1 MIKNSKL
8 VYSTDAGRVDHKK
21 IELSPPMG
29 DGIVR
34 ITRSTKGRGGKAV
47 SVISGLGLSADE
59 LKTLAKALKQSCGV
73 GGSVKDW
80 DIEIQGDMREKIKA
94 ELEKRGFTVKIAGG

>member
-1 MIKNSKL
+1 MSKNSKL
-8 VYSTDAGRVDHKK
+8 VYSTDTGRISEKK
-21 IELSPPMG
+21 AELCPPAG

-47 SVISGLGLSADE
+47 SVIGGLGLGTEE
-59 LKTLAKALKQSCGV
+59 LKALAKSLKQVCGV